1 MIRKT
6 NLLALVALLAFAF
19 TAAPFV
25 RAAEEKKKGTDS
37 PLGKEMEDLG
47 KAIKALRKSVKDPAK
62 NADSLKL
69 VETAEKAATASKDL
83 KPAMLEKAPEGDRA
97 KLLEG
102 YKKAMDEVITTLGTL
117 KKQLKDNKN
126 EDAQETMKKLK
137 DLEEAG
143 HEKYNP

>member
-1 MIRKT
+1 MLRKT
-6 NLLALVALLAFAF
+6 NLLALIALLAFAF
-19 TAAPFV
+19 TAAPFA

-69 VETAEKAATASKDL
+69 VETAEKAATASKDM
-83 KPAMLEKAPEGDRA
+83 KPAMIEKAPEADRA
-97 KLLEG
+97 KLVEG
-102 YKKAMDEVITTLGTL
+102 YKKAMDGVIETLGTL

-137 DLEEAG
+137 DLEESG

>member
-6 NLLALVALLAFAF
+6 SLFSLVALIALSFVGS
-19 TAAPFV
+19 PV
-25 RAAEEKKKGTDS
+25 RAAEKEKKGDS
-37 PLGKEMEDLG
+37 PLGTAMEDLG

-69 VETAEKAATASKDL
+69 VETAEKAAIASRDM
-83 KPAMLEKAPEGDRA
+83 KPAVVEKAPKDKQAE
-97 KLLEG
+97 LLDG
-102 YKKAMDEVITTLGTL
+102 YKKGMDGVIAELGKL
-117 KKQLKDNKN
+117 KQQIKDNKN
-126 EDAQETMKKLK
+126 EDASETLKKLK